1 MNVRQGGPPAL
12 GPIAPLRVPAVQHH
26 VLDCGLEVLLV
37 ERPELPVLDARL
49 VARNGAA
56 ADLPHRA
63 GQAFLTACLLDQGT
77 DSRDAGR
84 IAEEAELL
92 GAGLRTYAA
101 WDDTS
106 VSLNVLTPRFGPAL
120 DLFADVILRPNFPD
134 AELERQ
140 RSERIAAILQERDN
154 PRTVAARTFAATVY
168 GEAHPYGTAIGGTRR
183 TIERITAADVRGYHT
198 RSFRPDNAFLVI
210 AGAVDATLL
219 PALDRSFAPW
229 SAAPTPAAVATETVT
244 NLPRT
249 PRAIHIV
256 DRPGASQSELRV
268 GHAGPPRSAAEYFPL
283 LVGNTVL
290 GGSFSSR
297 LNILLREQKGY
308 TYGAGSSYA
317 FRAGGGPFVASTAVF
332 TAATA
337 DAVADIVREIDR
349 LTREP
354 VPDRD
359 LERAKSYLMLG
370 LPRVFETT
378 RDIVEQVSEAALHG
392 LGRDYHAR
400 YAGAV
405 AAVTA
410 SNVHEAAARWLRP
423 EELVIVIVGD
433 AAAVVADLEKL
444 QIGAVHVR
452 TIE

>member
-1 MNVRQGGPPAL
+1 VTARQLGPPAL
-12 GPIAPLRVPAVQHH
+12 GPIAPLRVPSVQHH
-26 VLDCGLEVLLV
+26 VLECGLEVLLV

-49 VARNGAA
+49 VVRNGAA
-56 ADLPHRA
+56 VDLPDRA
-63 GQAFLTACLLDQGT
+63 GQAFLTASLLDQGT

-84 IAEEAELL
+84 IAEDVELL

-106 VSLNVLTPRFGPAL
+106 VSLHVLTPRLRPAL
-120 DLFADVILRPNFPD
+120 DLLADVILHPNFPAD
-134 AELERQ
+134 ELERQ
-140 RSERIAAILQERDN
+140 RSERLAAILQERDN
-154 PRTVAARTFAATVY
+154 PRTLAARTFAATVY
-168 GEAHPYGTAIGGTRR
+168 GEAHAYGTAIGGTRQ
-183 TIERITAADVRGYHT
+183 TIERITAADVRGFHS
-198 RSFRPDNAFLVI
+198 RRFRPDNAFLAV
-210 AGAVDATLL
+210 AGSVDDTLL
-219 PALDRSFAPW
+219 PALERSFAAW
-229 SAAPTPAAVATETVT
+229 SAAPPPPAVSTENVMT
-244 NLPRT
+244 LPPT

-290 GGSFSSR
+290 GGTFSSR
-297 LNILLREQKGY
+297 LNMLLREQKGY

-332 TAATA
+332 TSATA

-354 VPDRD
+354 VPERE
-359 LERAKSYLMLG
+359 LERAKNYLTLG
-370 LPRVFETT
+370 LPRSFETT

-410 SNVHEAAARWLRP
+410 SNVQEAAARWLRP
-423 EELVIVIVGD
+423 EELMIVIVGD